1 MVFCSKCGEEL
12 PGKAYFCLNCGVR
25 TRQGVEAGV
34 SAPWMEELKESFHKM
49 GQEIDKAFSIV
60 GMEMEKAVKTA
71 REKIQDSKKKKQ
83 LVCQNCEERN
93 PTDAKFCYNCGKD
106 LT

>member
-83 LVCQNCEERN
+83 LVCQNCEEGN

-106 LT
+106 LK